1 MSSVLMN
8 HPWKSTYPCRPLEHS
23 NSASPWN
30 WVTERC
36 CLICGP
42 HDNIFTCFCHD
53 MHAFS
58 LQYSCLGNP
67 MDRGV
72 WQAQSIGPE
81 RVRRDQETNTHTHTH
96 FKFSSLNTK
105 DAAVYCYVWCSC
117 TLHTLSCLPLKRHHG
132 LAMVCAEPARGWPHT
147 GP

>member
-1 MSSVLMN
+1 MHFHSSTLAWEI
-8 HPWKSTYPCRPLEHS
+8 PW
-23 NSASPWN
+23 
-30 WVTERC
+30 TEESGR
-36 CLICGP
+36 L
-42 HDNIFTCFCHD
+42 
-53 MHAFS
+53 
-58 LQYSCLGNP
+58 
-67 MDRGV
+67 
-72 WQAQSIGPE
+72 QSIGPE